1 MFRTFITVVA
11 AEAEAQWIVGSYAER
26 KPANTLAIC
35 YRRDTSRASYTE
47 SVRGYVAALVAL
59 RLAK

>member
-11 AEAEAQWIVGSYAER
+11 AEAEAQWIVGYAER